1 MERQI
6 QVLILIILV
15 WYLRVELKMRW
26 LSIAVVGL
34 GILLIM
40 QTRQIKEKFEEMIIP
55 NSGPVNAVLR
65 GYEECI
71 YGNCYQSRNLVSN
84 KIIIIK
90 DTISTLKQMQQ
101 TETIRDRINGLQQ
114 ELNELEI
121 KLDVLPA
128 NFNADRKDN
137 IEIYKFAL
145 DQLDL
150 TLVQLQ
156 GMQPRNDNLINE
168 SKQKIFN
175 ITNYFTQNPDKLLP
189 PSYDHR
195 PFEEI
200 GQLLKQ
206 IKETSLE
213 PKKVDILTRE
223 FITSL
228 KKINTDNAIGTKPED
243 TINPDTINP
252 DTLNPDIINTDISQI
267 MFR

>member
-6 QVLILIILV
+6 QLLILIILV

-26 LSIAVVGL
+26 LSIGVVGL

-71 YGNCYQSRNLVSN
+71 YGNCYQSRNLIRN
-84 KIIIIK
+84 KIIVIN
-90 DTISTLKQMQQ
+90 DTLKTLERMQQ
-101 TETIRDRINGLQQ
+101 TNAIIERINGLKQ

-121 KLDVLPA
+121 KLDVLPG
-128 NFNADRKDN
+128 NFDSDRKDN
-137 IEIYKFAL
+137 IEIYKYAL
-145 DQLDL
+145 DELDL

-156 GMQPRNDNLINE
+156 SMEQRNENLINE
-168 SKQKIFN
+168 TKQKIFN

-189 PSYDHR
+189 ASYDHR

-206 IKETSLE
+206 IKETSLD

-228 KKINTDNAIGTKPED
+228 KKINTDNTIGPKPED
-243 TINPDTINP
+243 LINPDTVNP
-252 DTLNPDIINTDISQI
+252 DTVNTDISQI

>member
-26 LSIAVVGL
+26 LSIGVVGL

-40 QTRQIKEKFEEMIIP
+40 QTRQIKEKFEEMVIP

-71 YGNCYQSRNLVSN
+71 YGNCYQSRNLVRN
-84 KIIIIK
+84 KIIVINDTLNTLERIPQTNAII
-90 DTISTLKQMQQ
+90 
-101 TETIRDRINGLQQ
+101 ERINGLKQ

-128 NFNADRKDN
+128 NFESDRKDN
-137 IEIYKFAL
+137 IEIYKYAL
-145 DQLDL
+145 DELDL

-156 GMQPRNDNLINE
+156 GMEQRNENLINE
-168 SKQKIFN
+168 IKQKIFN

-189 PSYDHR
+189 ASYDHR

-206 IKETSLE
+206 IKETSLD
-213 PKKVDILTRE
+213 PKKVDTLTRE

-228 KKINTDNAIGTKPED
+228 KKINTDNTIGFKPED
-243 TINPDTINP
+243 SINPDTVNP
-252 DTLNPDIINTDISQI
+252 DTVNTDISQI